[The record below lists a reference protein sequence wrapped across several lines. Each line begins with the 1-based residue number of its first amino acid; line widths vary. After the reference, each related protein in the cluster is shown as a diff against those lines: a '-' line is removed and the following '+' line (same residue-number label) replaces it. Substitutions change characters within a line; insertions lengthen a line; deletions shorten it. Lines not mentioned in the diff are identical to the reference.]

1 MKSSSIPFMN
11 IFLRCIFINC
21 FLLVAMH
28 SLIIARE
35 GNENDSDNQSLIK
48 KTTELV
54 DDTHHLLSEQISSVS
69 DELDSF
75 FGEERMDGDFNK
87 SKIRLNFITTFD
99 DEGKATYKTN
109 ISISLILPRTQKKM
123 NLIVEDVKENL
134 TDDDQSDT
142 GGSQKQNKVTDTVTE
157 STLTAALQYVIF
169 DSKTWTIDTK
179 TGVIISNP
187 LDPYARL
194 RVRRSFYLENEWES
208 RFTQLVR
215 WSPIRDWEESTGLV
229 FDKTI
234 NKQLLFRINNVIS
247 WQKKTRLFSL
257 GHGYSLY
264 HQLTS
269 DKALVYFSNI
279 SGIHKP
285 KIYTSGYN
293 LGVGYRQMIYNN
305 WIFLEISPM
314 LVWSREK
321 PNENFKQTNVKIVKI
336 EFIFGGQKPVS
347 SNN

>member
-1 MKSSSIPFMN
+1 
-11 IFLRCIFINC
+11 
-21 FLLVAMH
+21 MH

-48 KTTELV
+48 NTTELV

-109 ISISLILPRTQKKM
+109 FSTSWVFPRTQKKM

-169 DSKTWTIDTK
+169 DSKTWTIDTR
-179 TGVIISNP
+179 TGVV
-187 LDPYARL
+187 LATVLWTLMQD
-194 RVRRSFYLENEWES
+194 
-208 RFTQLVR
+208 
-215 WSPIRDWEESTGLV
+215 
-229 FDKTI
+229 
-234 NKQLLFRINNVIS
+234 
-247 WQKKTRLFSL
+247 
-257 GHGYSLY
+257 
-264 HQLTS
+264 
-269 DKALVYFSNI
+269 
-279 SGIHKP
+279 
-285 KIYTSGYN
+285 
-293 LGVGYRQMIYNN
+293 
-305 WIFLEISPM
+305 
-314 LVWSREK
+314 
-321 PNENFKQTNVKIVKI
+321 
-336 EFIFGGQKPVS
+336 
-347 SNN
+347 

>member
-109 ISISLILPRTQKKM
+109 ISTSLILPRTQKKM

-142 GGSQKQNKVTDTVTE
+142 GGSQKQNKATDTVTE

-234 NKQLLFRINNVIS
+234 NKQLLFRINNGIS
-247 WQKKTRLFSL
+247 WQKKSRLFSL

-269 DKALVYFSNI
+269 DIALVYFSNI

-285 KIYTSGYN
+285 KIHTTGYN

-314 LVWSREK
+314 VVWSREK

>member
-1 MKSSSIPFMN
+1 MN
-11 IFLRCIFINC
+11 IFLRSIFINC

-28 SLIIARE
+28 PLIIAKE
-35 GNENDSDNQSLIK
+35 GIENDSDNKSLIK
-48 KTTELV
+48 KTTEIV

-87 SKIRLNFITTFD
+87 SKIRFNFITTFD
-99 DEGKATYKTN
+99 DEGKVTYKTN
-109 ISISLILPRTQKKM
+109 ISASLILPRTQKKM
-123 NLIVEDVKENL
+123 NLIVEDVKENIVEDVKENL

-142 GGSQKQNKVTDTVTE
+142 GDSQKQNDVTDTVTE

-169 DSKTWTIDTK
+169 DSKNWTIDTR
-179 TGVIISNP
+179 TGVNISAP

-215 WSPIRDWEESTGLV
+215 WSYIRDWEESTGLV

-234 NKQLLFRINNVIS
+234 NKQLLFRINNGIS
-247 WQKKTRLFSL
+247 WQKKTQLFSF

-269 DKALVYFSNI
+269 NKALVYFSNI

-285 KIYTSGYN
+285 KIHTSGYD

-305 WIFLEISPM
+305 WIFLEISPKV
-314 LVWSREK
+314 VWSREE
-321 PNENFKQTNVKIVKI
+321 PNENFKRTNVRLVKI
-336 EFIFGGQKPVS
+336 
-347 SNN
+347 

>member
-1 MKSSSIPFMN
+1 
-11 IFLRCIFINC
+11 
-21 FLLVAMH
+21 
-28 SLIIARE
+28 
-35 GNENDSDNQSLIK
+35 
-48 KTTELV
+48 
-54 DDTHHLLSEQISSVS
+54 
-69 DELDSF
+69 
-75 FGEERMDGDFNK
+75 
-87 SKIRLNFITTFD
+87 
-99 DEGKATYKTN
+99 
-109 ISISLILPRTQKKM
+109 M

-169 DSKTWTIDTK
+169 DSNNWTIDTR

-215 WSPIRDWEESTGLV
+215 WSYLRDWEESTGLG

-234 NKQLLFRINNVIS
+234 NKQLLFRIDNVIS
-247 WQKKTRLFSL
+247 WQKKTRRFSL

-269 DKALVYFSNI
+269 NKALVYFSNI

-285 KIYTSGYN
+285 KIHTSGYE
-293 LGVGYRQMIYNN
+293 LGVVYRQMIYNN
-305 WIFLEISPM
+305 WIFLEISPKV
-314 LVWSREK
+314 VWSREE
-321 PNENFKQTNVKIVKI
+321 PNDNFKQTNVRIVKI
-336 EFIFGGQKPVS
+336 EFIFGK
-347 SNN
+347 

>member
-1 MKSSSIPFMN
+1 MN

-28 SLIIARE
+28 SLIIAQE

-48 KTTELV
+48 KTTELI
-54 DDTHHLLSEQISSVS
+54 DDTHLLLSEQISSVS

-99 DEGKATYKTN
+99 NEGKATYKTN
-109 ISISLILPRTQKKM
+109 ISASLILPRTQTKM

-134 TDDDQSDT
+134 TYDDQSDT
-142 GGSQKQNKVTDTVTE
+142 GGSQRKNKVTDTVTE
-157 STLTAALQYVIF
+157 STLSAALQYVIF

-179 TGVIISNP
+179 TGVIVSSP

-194 RVRRSFYLENEWES
+194 RLRRSFYLENEWES

-215 WSPIRDWEESTGLV
+215 WSYLRDWEESTGLV

-234 NKQLLFRINNVIS
+234 NKQLLFRINNGIS
-247 WQKKTRLFSL
+247 CKKKP
-257 GHGYSLY
+257 GYSV
-264 HQLTS
+264 
-269 DKALVYFSNI
+269 LVTVTLSIIN
-279 SGIHKP
+279 
-285 KIYTSGYN
+285 
-293 LGVGYRQMIYNN
+293 
-305 WIFLEISPM
+305 
-314 LVWSREK
+314 
-321 PNENFKQTNVKIVKI
+321 
-336 EFIFGGQKPVS
+336 
-347 SNN
+347 

>member
-1 MKSSSIPFMN
+1 
-11 IFLRCIFINC
+11 
-21 FLLVAMH
+21 MH

-69 DELDSF
+69 DDLDSF

-109 ISISLILPRTQKKM
+109 ISVSLILPRTQKKM

-179 TGVIISNP
+179 TGVIISAP

-215 WSPIRDWEESTGLV
+215 WSYIRDWEESTGLV

-234 NKQLLFRINNVIS
+234 NKQLLFRINNGIS
-247 WQKKTRLFSL
+247 WQKKSRLFSL

-314 LVWSREK
+314 VVWSREK

-336 EFIFGGQKPVS
+336 EFIFGG
-347 SNN
+347 

>member
-1 MKSSSIPFMN
+1 MN

-48 KTTELV
+48 NTTELV
-54 DDTHHLLSEQISSVS
+54 DDTHHLLSDKSV
-69 DELDSF
+69 LFLMNWILF

-109 ISISLILPRTQKKM
+109 ISTSLILPRTQKKM

-142 GGSQKQNKVTDTVTE
+142 GDSQKQNKVTDTVTE

-169 DSKTWTIDTK
+169 DSKTWTIDTR

-194 RVRRSFYLENEWES
+194 RIRRSFYLENEWES

-229 FDKTI
+229 FDK
-234 NKQLLFRINNVIS
+234 N
-247 WQKKTRLFSL
+247 
-257 GHGYSLY
+257 
-264 HQLTS
+264 
-269 DKALVYFSNI
+269 D
-279 SGIHKP
+279 
-285 KIYTSGYN
+285 
-293 LGVGYRQMIYNN
+293 
-305 WIFLEISPM
+305 
-314 LVWSREK
+314 
-321 PNENFKQTNVKIVKI
+321 
-336 EFIFGGQKPVS
+336 
-347 SNN
+347 

>member
-1 MKSSSIPFMN
+1 MN

-35 GNENDSDNQSLIK
+35 GKENDSDNQSLIK
-48 KTTELV
+48 KTTEIV

-87 SKIRLNFITTFD
+87 SKIRFNFITTFD

-109 ISISLILPRTQKKM
+109 ISASLILPRTQKKM

-134 TDDDQSDT
+134 TDDDQSET
-142 GGSQKQNKVTDTVTE
+142 GDSQKQNNVTDTVTE

-169 DSKTWTIDTK
+169 DSKNWTIDTR
-179 TGVIISNP
+179 TGVIISAP

-194 RVRRSFYLENEWES
+194 RVRRFFYFENEWES

-215 WSPIRDWEESTGLV
+215 WSYLRDWEESTGLV

-234 NKQLLFRINNVIS
+234 NKQLLFRINNGIS
-247 WQKKTRLFSL
+247 WQKKTQLFSF
-257 GHGYSLY
+257 GHGYS
-264 HQLTS
+264 
-269 DKALVYFSNI
+269 
-279 SGIHKP
+279 
-285 KIYTSGYN
+285 
-293 LGVGYRQMIYNN
+293 
-305 WIFLEISPM
+305 
-314 LVWSREK
+314 
-321 PNENFKQTNVKIVKI
+321 
-336 EFIFGGQKPVS
+336 PVS
-347 SNN
+347 YTHLTLPTKA

>member
-1 MKSSSIPFMN
+1 MN
-11 IFLRCIFINC
+11 IFLRCIFINY
-21 FLLVAMH
+21 FLLVAKH

-35 GNENDSDNQSLIK
+35 VKENDSDNQSLIK
-48 KTTELV
+48 KTTEIV
-54 DDTHHLLSEQISSVS
+54 DDTHNLLSEQISSVS

-87 SKIRLNFITTFD
+87 SKIRFNFIATYD
-99 DEGKATYKTN
+99 DVGKATYKTN
-109 ISISLILPRTQKKM
+109 ISTSLILPRTQKKM

-134 TDDDQSDT
+134 TDDDQSET
-142 GGSQKQNKVTDTVTE
+142 GDSQNQNNVKDTVSE

-169 DSKTWTIDTK
+169 DSKNWTIDTR
-179 TGVIISNP
+179 TGVIISEP

-215 WSPIRDWEESTGLV
+215 WSYLRDWEESTGLV

-234 NKQLLFRINNVIS
+234 NKQLLFRINNGIS
-247 WQKKTRLFSL
+247 WQKKTQLFSL
-257 GHGYSLY
+257 GYGYSLY

-269 DKALVYFSNI
+269 NKALVYFSNI

-285 KIYTSGYN
+285 KIYTSGYD
-293 LGVGYRQMIYNN
+293 LGVGYRQMIYKN
-305 WIFLEISPM
+305 WGFLEISPKV
-314 LVWSREK
+314 VWSRED
-321 PNENFKQTNVKIVKI
+321 PNENFNRTNVRIVKI
-336 EFIFGGQKPVS
+336 EFNFGGQKPVS